1 MGFSV
6 PCVLKGPNTLRFC
19 GFVEDDEEQ
28 GNWDGCNAAIFS
40 RRERRR
46 QKALDARASTWIKL
60 GKKAQKEKKNLICLG
75 ERGERDK
82 WPEAWKAFYCIS
94 GYVAGDCSEDSRGH
108 GDKCWATMVG
118 NPKPR
123 RRRQRNA
130 CHLLLGRS

>member
-19 GFVEDDEEQ
+19 GFVCCSRRSVIAEDTEDDEVHTEDDEEQ

-82 WPEAWKAFYCIS
+82 WPEAWKALADECSVRFY
-94 GYVAGDCSEDSRGH
+94 
-108 GDKCWATMVG
+108 
-118 NPKPR
+118 PR
-123 RRRQRNA
+123 A
-130 CHLLLGRS
+130 LVE